1 VVQLPDRFPEV
12 IMRDILIVEDGLHE
26 RERLSQVFS
35 GAGFSVSTAESV
47 QEAESLLTIE
57 SFRLAVLDIG
67 LGDKSGSYLF
77 EVMKRSSKVPY
88 IIILTGNPSTH
99 LKQRFLD
106 EGAVAYIVKASNA
119 AGNEAL
125 LDLVRSILGNA
136 DATMQSGMPLADFLR
151 LYVDESSREL
161 FLDKDHQ
168 LPACVHCNST
178 DFLVTFNHK
187 TQLPPVVEGKVIC
200 AHCLKDLDPVVG

>member
-1 VVQLPDRFPEV
+1 
-12 IMRDILIVEDGLHE
+12 MRDILIIEDGLHE
-26 RERLSQVFS
+26 RERLKDVFTH
-35 GAGFSVSTAESV
+35 AGFAVSTAESA
-47 QEAESLLTIE
+47 QEAESLLAIE

-77 EVMKRSSKVPY
+77 EVMKRSGRVPY

-125 LDLVRSILGNA
+125 LDLVRSMLGSS
-136 DATMQSGMPLADFLR
+136 DAKVQSGMPLADFLR
-151 LYVDESSREL
+151 LYVEESSREL

-168 LPACVHCNST
+168 LPLCAHCSSA
-178 DFLVTFNHK
+178 DFVVTFNHK
-187 TQLPPVVEGKVIC
+187 TQLPPLVEGKVIC
-200 AHCLKDLDPVVG
+200 AHCLKDLDPEVG